1 MIRRLLLNI
10 DVLLLAVFVL
20 ATIAIPV
27 GGEGTGIG
35 TDRRVYPAV
44 AAPVLPKAPETFVD
58 PTFGTTIMRV
68 TDENDGKENAN
79 AYSYWPSFNK
89 DSTRFHINSNG
100 RAITYRFD
108 PAGFKILSKE
118 PLFVRNPLGE
128 TPRWEDCIWSG
139 AEPNAL
145 YAHTRAEL
153 LHYDVAAKRY
163 AVIKNFTNI
172 LPQGGLIQQMSKSA
186 DDNVFAFSI
195 DVTPGDHI
203 GYLVWQKDADS
214 ILAKQIV
221 SKYIDE
227 VQVDKSGKFL
237 VIKTGQQG
245 KGQVEVQIADLAGGK
260 VENLIDNP
268 PDSAP
273 GHSDNG
279 DGIVIGADNWENRI
293 TFRRLTL
300 PHQVRSVLEL
310 KNDWSQ
316 DYHISLLADDEEWVL
331 VSFYKGAEQKLASS
345 GVFLNEIV
353 QVATD
358 GSGRVRRL
366 AQHRSVVKEYWDSP
380 RANISRDGRFVIFTS
395 NWQAGGQRDV
405 FILKVPQ

>member
-35 TDRRVYPAV
+35 TDRLVYPAV
-44 AAPVLPKAPETFVD
+44 AAPALPKARVTFVD

-79 AYSYWPSFNK
+79 AYSYWQSFNK

-108 PAGFKILSKE
+108 PVGFKILSKE

-245 KGQVEVQIADLAGGK
+245 KGQVEVQIANLTTGE

-293 TFRRLTL
+293 TFRRLAL
-300 PHQVRSVLEL
+300 PHQVRTVLEL
-310 KNDWSQ
+310 KDDWSQ